1 MITTD
6 HMYAPLLSEQ
16 TIYTSSC
23 PFPETQAPDWMLLLT
38 THLHCHESEEPKCA
52 SNPELSHYSLY
63 SLYPTLGCQ
72 DPEITVTI
80 ALSNKEERTPVCTTN
95 FFQPWLFRRSKTI
108 QYRRVQALLET
119 WGSSFVRSQN
129 ASKQA
134 TALWE
139 VALCSLLLDAVL
151 CVPVLDGVVPLQL
164 PEPLKKLLER
174 RPLLRVAAH
183 SKGNR

>member
-134 TALWE
+134 TAL
-139 VALCSLLLDAVL
+139 
-151 CVPVLDGVVPLQL
+151 
-164 PEPLKKLLER
+164 
-174 RPLLRVAAH
+174 
-183 SKGNR
+183 